1 MRDDVSL
8 KNSEE
13 NTLKTNT
20 RIRAPSHLTDATKAW
35 YASVCRDYALEG
47 HHLRLLQLAAE
58 AWDRCQQAREIL
70 ARDGITIEGREG
82 GMRPHPAIAIERDSR
97 LAFARLVAQLGL
109 EAEEHVAANGNWK
122 GVGYGQAYQ

>member
-70 ARDGITIEGREG
+70 ARDGITSRGRRLKLSKISFIRSPENPESTPKNL
-82 GMRPHPAIAIERDSR
+82 RP
-97 LAFARLVAQLGL
+97 
-109 EAEEHVAANGNWK
+109 
-122 GVGYGQAYQ
+122 